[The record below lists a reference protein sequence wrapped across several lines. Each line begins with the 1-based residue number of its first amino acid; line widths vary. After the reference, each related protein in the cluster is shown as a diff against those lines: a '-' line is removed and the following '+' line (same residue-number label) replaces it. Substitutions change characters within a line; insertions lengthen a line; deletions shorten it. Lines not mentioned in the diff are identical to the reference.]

1 MGERLMQS
9 GPRLPPTPVFS
20 ERRHGSL
27 RMLASSCIVTAWL
40 SLVLSILF
48 GISLLAAPTPSL
60 PTSLPGYA
68 QRSPYNQGLGDDGLG
83 GLGTGPVGGIGMLL
97 PFASGFKVAGGIAT
111 IATGVLTF
119 FFLAALGQAVYVL
132 LDMEEN
138 TRITAQAMTHIARRM
153 GQ

>member
-1 MGERLMQS
+1 MQS
-9 GPRLPPTPVFS
+9 SPRLPPTPVFP

-40 SLVLSILF
+40 SLVFSVLF
-48 GISLLAAPTPSL
+48 GLSLLATPAPSL
-60 PTSLPGYA
+60 PTSLPGYN
-68 QRSPYNQGLGDDGLG
+68 QRSPYNPGMGDDGLG
-83 GLGTGPVGGIGMLL
+83 LGMGPAAGIGALL
-97 PFASGFKVAGGIAT
+97 PFASGFRVAGGIAT

-138 TRITAQAMTHIARRM
+138 TRLTAQAMAQIARRM
-153 GQ
+153 GP

>member
-1 MGERLMQS
+1 MQS
-9 GPRLPPTPVFS
+9 PPRLPPTPAFS

-48 GISLLAAPTPSL
+48 GLSLLAAPSPSL
-60 PTSLPGYA
+60 PTSLPGFN
-68 QRSPYNQGLGDDGLG
+68 QRSPYNPGLGDDGLG
-83 GLGTGPVGGIGMLL
+83 LGTGPAAGIGALL
-97 PFASGFKVAGGIAT
+97 PFASGFRVAGGIAT

-138 TRITAQAMTHIARRM
+138 TRITAQAMSHIARRM
-153 GQ
+153 GP